1 MEELRKK
8 KGFICDMDGVIY
20 HGNRLLPGVKE
31 FVEWLYREQKNFLF
45 LTNSSER
52 SPKELQQKL
61 HRMGLDVDESHFYTS
76 ALATARF
83 ISSQA
88 PGCSAYVI
96 GGAGLIMAL
105 HDEGITMNDVD
116 PDYVIIGEGNT
127 YNYENILKAVRLVLK
142 GAKLI
147 GTNSDLTG
155 PAEDGIIPACRAMI
169 APIEMA
175 TGQNAYFVGKPN
187 PLMMRTGL
195 RILGVHS
202 EEAAMIGDRMDTDMV
217 AGIESGLDTVLVLS
231 GITSRAD
238 IKKFPYR
245 PRLVLDGVFNHSG
258 DSHAWF
264 DRHNRG
270 TGGACHN
277 PESPWRDWYS
287 FSDDGTALDWLGYA
301 SLPKLDYQSESL
313 VNEIYRG
320 EDSIVRHWLKAP
332 WSMDGWRL
340 DVVHMLGEAGGARN
354 NMQHVAGI
362 TEAAKET
369 QPEAY
374 IVGEHFGDARQWL
387 QADVEDAAM
396 NYRGF
401 TFPLWG
407 FLANTDISYDPQ
419 QIDAQTCMAW
429 MDNYRAGLSHQQQLR
444 MFNQL
449 DSHDTARFKTLL
461 GRDIARL
468 PLAVVWLFTWPG
480 VPCIYYGDE
489 VGLDGKNDPFCRKPF
504 PWQVEKQDTA
514 LFALYQRMIALRK
527 KSQALR
533 HGGCQVLYA
542 EDNVVV
548 FVRVLNQQRVLVAI
562 NRGEACEVVLPASPF
577 LNAVQWQCKEG
588 HGQLTDGIL
597 ALPAISATVWM
608 N

>member
-1 MEELRKK
+1 MEELRRK

-116 PDYVIIGEGNT
+116 PDYIIIGEGNT

-202 EEAAMIGDRMDTDMV
+202 EEAVMIGDRMDTDMV
-217 AGIESGLDTVLVLS
+217 ATLMMI
-231 GITSRAD
+231 IMMM
-238 IKKFPYR
+238 
-245 PRLVLDGVFNHSG
+245 
-258 DSHAWF
+258 
-264 DRHNRG
+264 
-270 TGGACHN
+270 
-277 PESPWRDWYS
+277 
-287 FSDDGTALDWLGYA
+287 TAMR
-301 SLPKLDYQSESL
+301 
-313 VNEIYRG
+313 IM
-320 EDSIVRHWLKAP
+320 I
-332 WSMDGWRL
+332 
-340 DVVHMLGEAGGARN
+340 
-354 NMQHVAGI
+354 
-362 TEAAKET
+362 
-369 QPEAY
+369 
-374 IVGEHFGDARQWL
+374 
-387 QADVEDAAM
+387 
-396 NYRGF
+396 
-401 TFPLWG
+401 
-407 FLANTDISYDPQ
+407 TDIICMGQ
-419 QIDAQTCMAW
+419 EIAECCCFVLFMKCRLCQICRMW
-429 MDNYRAGLSHQQQLR
+429 GLIRHHRQDIPRMSGTYLR
-444 MFNQL
+444 I
-449 DSHDTARFKTLL
+449 RF
-461 GRDIARL
+461 I
-468 PLAVVWLFTWPG
+468 
-480 VPCIYYGDE
+480 
-489 VGLDGKNDPFCRKPF
+489 
-504 PWQVEKQDTA
+504 
-514 LFALYQRMIALRK
+514 
-527 KSQALR
+527 
-533 HGGCQVLYA
+533 
-542 EDNVVV
+542 
-548 FVRVLNQQRVLVAI
+548 
-562 NRGEACEVVLPASPF
+562 
-577 LNAVQWQCKEG
+577 
-588 HGQLTDGIL
+588 
-597 ALPAISATVWM
+597 
-608 N
+608 